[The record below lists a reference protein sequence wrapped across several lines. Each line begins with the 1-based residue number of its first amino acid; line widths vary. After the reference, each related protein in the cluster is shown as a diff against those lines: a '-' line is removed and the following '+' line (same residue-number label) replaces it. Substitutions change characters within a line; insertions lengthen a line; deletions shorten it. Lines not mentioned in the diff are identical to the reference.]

1 MTAALLIAI
10 ALTAAAPAPGEAAPP
25 AGAPAPDDAPAPLA
39 GGCPERLTLTQRE
52 MGTRAS
58 LSLCPRSPGERGAS
72 EARAAAQA
80 GFAEMARLEKLWS
93 TWLPAS
99 DISRLNRAA
108 GREAVAVA
116 PETVAVLERALEGS
130 RRTEGVFDVTFA
142 PLAEVWRFDTPPGR
156 HRPTKLAAVPSEAD
170 IKARLARIGWPG
182 LHVDRAAGTAKLDRP
197 GMLVNL
203 GGIGKGA
210 AVDRVVAELRRRGF
224 TNFTVQLGGDL
235 YCAGDNGGRPW
246 RVGIAHPRKPGQVLA
261 AVAVHDAA
269 FSTSGDYERFAIIDG
284 RRYHHIMDLRTGWP
298 ATASQSATVLAPTA
312 TDAEILTKTAFIL
325 GGAAG
330 LKAVEDV
337 GGKAVIVSATGE
349 ALWSASLPRLER

>member
-1 MTAALLIAI
+1 VPPALLIAI
-10 ALTAAAPAPGEAAPP
+10 ALTAGAPP
-25 AGAPAPDDAPAPLA
+25 PPEAPVAPQAAAQDAAASPLA
-39 GGCPERLTLTQRE
+39 GGCAERLTVTERE

-58 LSLCPRSPGERGAS
+58 ISLCPRSLGEAGAS
-72 EARAAAQA
+72 EARAAAQV

-116 PETVAVLERALEGS
+116 PETVAILERALAGS
-130 RRTEGVFDVTFA
+130 RATAGVFDVTFA
-142 PLAEVWRFDTPPGR
+142 PLAEVWRFDTPPGS

-170 IKARLARIGWPG
+170 IEARLARIGWRG

-224 TNFTVQLGGDL
+224 RDFTVQLGGDL
-235 YCAGDNGGRPW
+235 YCAGNNGARPW
-246 RVGIAHPRKPGQVLA
+246 RVGIAHPRQPGQVLA

-269 FSTSGDYERFAIIDG
+269 FSTSGDYERFALIDG

-312 TDAEILTKTAFIL
+312 IDAEIFTKTAFIL

-330 LKAVEDV
+330 IEAVEGA
-337 GGKAVIVSATGE
+337 GGQAVIVTATGE
-349 ALWSASLPRLER
+349 ALWSASLPRLAR